1 MKKLFTRKRFW
12 FAALI
17 TLLAI
22 FTVRWVRVQYDMDD
36 F

>member
-17 TLLAI
+17 TLLTF
-22 FTVRWVRVQYDMDD
+22 FTVRWVREQYDMYD